1 MLGIIFPRLTPQR
14 RRTQRLQQSRTRL
27 NGAWVLISSTGIV
40 CARVK
45 GFSEVKK
52 SKMLNVLE
60 LGVATLCFISICF
73 ALQIFCQEHVLHRRS
88 ACLI

>member
-1 MLGIIFPRLTPQR
+1 
-14 RRTQRLQQSRTRL
+14 
-27 NGAWVLISSTGIV
+27 
-40 CARVK
+40 
-45 GFSEVKK
+45 
-52 SKMLNVLE
+52 MLNVLE